1 MFSHHL
7 LATKFRTSTQR
18 SIIAVRAISQA
29 LIEVEDCW
37 TKPQQQKNKPQEVV
51 THYRVAAS
59 WGFFQY
65 NVTAM
70 GCNLL
75 CTYHLFQSNTT
86 RAGCNSKLVQTR
98 QQVVMYFVQYLPVLL
113 TTYNGYIL
121 FTATRTQPFTILF
134 GAKQP
139 IK

>member
-1 MFSHHL
+1 MSLRHS

-29 LIEVEDCW
+29 LIEAEDCW

-70 GCNLL
+70 GFNL
-75 CTYHLFQSNTT
+75 
-86 RAGCNSKLVQTR
+86 
-98 QQVVMYFVQYLPVLL
+98 
-113 TTYNGYIL
+113 
-121 FTATRTQPFTILF
+121 TQPVRAVTANLYKRGNKLSCILYNICLF
-134 GAKQP
+134 F
-139 IK
+139 

>member
-1 MFSHHL
+1 MSLRHS

-29 LIEVEDCW
+29 LIEAEDCW

-75 CTYHLFQSNTT
+75 CTYPTCSYTLYRHLFI
-86 RAGCNSKLVQTR
+86 G
-98 QQVVMYFVQYLPVLL
+98 
-113 TTYNGYIL
+113 
-121 FTATRTQPFTILF
+121 
-134 GAKQP
+134 
-139 IK
+139 

>member
-1 MFSHHL
+1 MSLRHS

-29 LIEVEDCW
+29 LIEAEYCW
-37 TKPQQQKNKPQEVV
+37 TKPQQQKNKPQAVV
-51 THYRVAAS
+51 THYRVAAY

-75 CTYHLFQSNTT
+75 CTYPFQSNATIMVAISVGT
-86 RAGCNSKLVQTR
+86 QSAC
-98 QQVVMYFVQYLPVLL
+98 LL
-113 TTYNGYIL
+113 HRFNL
-121 FTATRTQPFTILF
+121 TQSR
-134 GAKQP
+134 
-139 IK
+139 